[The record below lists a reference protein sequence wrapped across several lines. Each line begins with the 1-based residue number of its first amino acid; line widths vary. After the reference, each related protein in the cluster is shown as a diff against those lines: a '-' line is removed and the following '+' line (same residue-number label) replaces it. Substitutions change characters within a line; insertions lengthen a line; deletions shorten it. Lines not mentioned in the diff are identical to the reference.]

1 MKKALLS
8 IPSAAGLLLLS
19 TQFAFAATDVTTCP
33 EGQFGVLCG
42 FTSASFGP
50 IVGIVINILFVVAV
64 IIALVFL
71 IYGGIKWIIS
81 GGDKSALDSAR
92 NHIVAAIVGLII
104 VFLAYFV
111 IQVILG
117 FFGLSINKLTLP
129 TLKII

>member
-1 MKKALLS
+1 MRKALLS

-19 TQFAFAATDVTTCP
+19 TQFAFAATDVKTCP
-33 EGQFGVLCG
+33 EGQFSVLCN

-50 IVGIVINILFVVAV
+50 IVGIVINILFVIAV

-92 NHIVAAIVGLII
+92 NHIVAAIIGLII

-117 FFGLSINKLTLP
+117 FFGLSIAKLTLP
-129 TLKII
+129 TLKIQ

>member
-8 IPSAAGLLLLS
+8 VSSMTGLLLLS
-19 TQFAFAATDVTTCP
+19 ASSAFAATDVSTCP
-33 EGQFGVLCG
+33 EGQFSVLCN

-50 IVGIVINILFVVAV
+50 IVGIVVNVLFVIAV

-71 IYGGIKWIIS
+71 IYGGIRWIIS
-81 GGDKSALDSAR
+81 GGDKAALDSAR
-92 NHIVAAIVGLII
+92 NHIVAAIIGLII

-111 IQVILG
+111 IQIVLG